1 MNKKELVDIFVTQ
14 NEFKK
19 YILGRTPFGQLAKS
33 RLKEKG
39 VEIEAY
45 IDQFSSEVE
54 FDELPVIHS
63 LVNIP
68 RNSIILNGVVSA
80 NPYSAKKQLDKAGVL
95 HIDFFS
101 LIRFG
106 GLNLTIPFWEGFY
119 ESYENRKSEYD
130 WLYDKL
136 ADDQSRVVLNK
147 LLDFRLNYN
156 LDAMDGFVKNMKEQ
170 YYEPFL
176 DLKKSGESF
185 CDIGG
190 FDGNTTIEF
199 IKRCP
204 NYSKIYFFEPE
215 PDILNQAKNALSC
228 FDKIDYYPYAIS
240 DKREV
245 LHFTSSD
252 DSSMVSETGEI
263 EVQAEKIDNVVN
275 SPVTFLKMD
284 IEGSEALAIEGAKQT
299 ILKYHPRL
307 AICVYHKGADFIDI
321 PKQVLE
327 IRSDYD
333 LYMRHYT
340 EGIIETVM
348 FFMPKK

>member
-1 MNKKELVDIFVTQ
+1 MFGKK
-14 NEFKK
+14 
-19 YILGRTPFGQLAKS
+19 
-33 RLKEKG
+33 
-39 VEIEAY
+39 
-45 IDQFSSEVE
+45 
-54 FDELPVIHS
+54 S
-63 LVNIP
+63 LE
-68 RNSIILNGVVSA
+68 
-80 NPYSAKKQLDKAGVL
+80 KAGVPYV
-95 HIDFFS
+95 DYFS
-101 LIRFG
+101 LIKYG
-106 GLNLTIPFWEGFY
+106 GLGLKIPFWEGFY
-119 ESYENRKSEYD
+119 DSYENRKSEYD
-130 WLYDKL
+130 WLYNKL

-176 DLKKSGESF
+176 NLEKDGESF

-190 FDGNTTIEF
+190 FDGNTTLEF
-199 IKRCP
+199 VKRCP
-204 NYSKIYFFEPE
+204 NYSKVYFFEPE
-215 PDILNQAKNALSC
+215 PDILIKAKKALSKY
-228 FDKIDYYPYAIS
+228 DKIEYYPYAVS
-240 DKREV
+240 DKREI

-275 SPVTFLKMD
+275 SPVTFIKMD

-307 AICVYHKGADFIDI
+307 AICVYHKGADFVDI
-321 PKQVLE
+321 PKQVLQ

-333 LYMRHYT
+333 MYMRHYT

-348 FFMPKK
+348 FFMPNNK